1 MFAMWTQFGILLLAC
16 VYLGVVGAPFNSEG
30 NLGTDLELNAGFFE
44 GDMDIKYTP
53 DGKLQPTQRWPLA
66 TVYYKIDKKKFTAH
80 QEKFI
85 QLGMW
90 NIEMVSCITFEP
102 APKEIRDYLLITD
115 SKTGCSST
123 VGYSKHNTTVK
134 LVPNSIGKG
143 CFSLGTIQHEL
154 LHTLGFFHQHNYAD
168 RDDYVKIV
176 KDNIST
182 GKLVNFQKYAADS
195 LGNFGAPYDYESI
208 MHYPSN
214 AFTKNGGETIIAR
227 QPDGQSKMGQRDGL
241 SSADVTRLN
250 NMYNCPMLKP
260 EIN

>member
-1 MFAMWTQFGILLLAC
+1 MWTQFNVLLLASMC
-16 VYLGVVGAPFNSEG
+16 LGVVGAPINGER
-30 NLGTDLELNAGFFE
+30 NLGVHLELNAGYFE
-44 GDMDIKYTP
+44 GDMDIKHTP

-90 NIEMVSCITFEP
+90 NIETVSCITFEP
-102 APKEIRDYLLITD
+102 APKEIRNFLWVTD

-123 VGYSKHNTTVK
+123 VGYSKQHMVVR
-134 LVPNSIGKG
+134 LVPNSIGNG
-143 CFSLGTIQHEL
+143 CFSLGTIQHQL
-154 LHTLGFFHQHNYAD
+154 LHTLGFFHQHNYPD
-168 RDDYVKIV
+168 RDDYVKIA
-176 KDNIST
+176 KENIIT
-182 GKLVNFQKYAADS
+182 GKLVNFQKYAADG

-214 AFTKNGGETIIAR
+214 AFTKDGGETIIAR
-227 QPDGQSKMGQRDGL
+227 QPDGQSKMGQRGAL

-260 EIN
+260 ETE